1 MRRTSSWTSINRNPR
16 KGNLSLFICLHTIL
30 QVKDIGVLSY
40 YMSLGSL
47 VPLLKQMAIFLDW
60 SYFALVI
67 FILVPPVACISGQR
81 PKFFYLPLLHFQRVV
96 QEQRVGSRVAHIKR
110 TSS

>member
-16 KGNLSLFICLHTIL
+16 KGNLSLFICLHTLL

-47 VPLLKQMAIFLDW
+47 VPLLKQMAISWTGHTLL
-60 SYFALVI
+60 LVI

>member
-60 SYFALVI
+60 SYFAFGYLYTSTPCCMH
-67 FILVPPVACISGQR
+67 FR
-81 PKFFYLPLLHFQRVV
+81 PKTEVFLSPSSAFPEGRSGAAC
-96 QEQRVGSRVAHIKR
+96 RIK
-110 TSS
+110 SGAY